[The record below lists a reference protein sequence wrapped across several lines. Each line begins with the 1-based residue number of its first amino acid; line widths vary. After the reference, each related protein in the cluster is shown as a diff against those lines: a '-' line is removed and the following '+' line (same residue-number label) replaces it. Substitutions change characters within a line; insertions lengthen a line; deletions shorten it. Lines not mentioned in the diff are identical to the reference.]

1 MASKY
6 HSTCGLLLGFF
17 LLPAQLP
24 AASNAAVC
32 TVSGDT
38 LAEAANEYANSCAL
52 PVRDCD
58 PVNGQWYC
66 SSEKLDAS
74 DFFVTDHINDQSSAA
89 PSSGPDTQHDALP
102 DSLQLSCLDPDGD
115 GWGWDGTASCRVD
128 GQSSATHL
136 SDLAVASDAPPSSNA
151 CVDGDGDGWGWD
163 GTASCRVDVQNQSS
177 GTHIA
182 DAARSPDTSQG
193 VPNACLDEDGDGW
206 GWDGSASCRVAQSGA
221 ALVLEPVTESNPVS
235 IGNNPVTDTR
245 ADAVCGGSYT
255 PSDITDLV
263 LVTGQSNVTGADTSV
278 SATLDQWG
286 RVIHFSEPD
295 QSHPRVFA
303 WTVDPS
309 RNNAG
314 TGWQVAALNQSWH
327 DSAPGV
333 GGIARNNFAFHF
345 AKQVAERGGCR
356 VVGFVMVSEGG
367 RGIAHWDNNA
377 TGWNEVVMQVT
388 EALSAIG
395 RSSIDGILWHQGESD
410 WIVDGTCFTGQNCRN
425 NLPDYYAQKLYSRI
439 ADASIPNPVGG
450 SALIDRLRR
459 ESWYGDGKPFIAGE
473 TIQAPVNVHLNKL
486 NTDNDSWT
494 ACVDSDI
501 TSGLG
506 IREDDPFRNH
516 YNAAGLRELG
526 ARYATEYLKM
536 TGG

>member
-6 HSTCGLLLGFF
+6 HPICGLLLTFF
-17 LLPAQLP
+17 LLPAS
-24 AASNAAVC
+24 SNAAVC
-32 TVSGDT
+32 TVSGGT
-38 LAEAANEYANSCAL
+38 LAEATTEYENGCSL
-52 PVRDCD
+52 PLRDCD

-66 SSEKLDAS
+66 SSEKLDTS
-74 DFFVTDHINDQSSAA
+74 DFFATDHVDDQSSAGSNNV
-89 PSSGPDTQHDALP
+89 PETQP
-102 DSLQLSCLDPDGD
+102 ESLQTSCLDPDGD

-128 GQSSATHL
+128 SQNQSDGTDI
-136 SDLAVASDAPPSSNA
+136 SDDAVAADAAPGLSNA
-151 CVDGDGDGWGWD
+151 CLDDDGDGWGWD
-163 GTASCRVDVQNQSS
+163 GTASCRVDSQIQGSAP
-177 GTHIA
+177 HI
-182 DAARSPDTSQG
+182 S
-193 VPNACLDEDGDGW
+193 NACVDDDGDGW
-206 GWDGSASCRVAQSGA
+206 GWDGTASCRVGERGA
-221 ALVLEPVTESNPVS
+221 ESVPGSATESDSVPTV
-235 IGNNPVTDTR
+235 NNPVTGTR
-245 ADAVCGGSYT
+245 NDAVCGGTYH
-255 PSDITDLV
+255 PSDITDLM

-286 RVIHFSEPD
+286 RVISFSEPD

-345 AKQVAERGGCR
+345 AKQVADRGGCR

-367 RGIAHWDNNA
+367 KGIAHWDNNA
-377 TGWNEVVMQVT
+377 PGWNEVVMQVT

-395 RSSIDGILWHQGESD
+395 RTSIDGILWHQGESD
-410 WIVDGTCFTGQNCRN
+410 WIIDGTCFTGQDCRN
-425 NLPDYYAQKLYSRI
+425 DLPDYYAQKLYSRI
-439 ADASIPNPVGG
+439 ADSSIPNPVGR

-473 TIQAPVNVHLNKL
+473 TIQAPVNIHLNKL
-486 NTDNDSWT
+486 NNDNDRWT